1 VVLAV
6 YAPILLSIKGDL
18 RCVKTDDLRPWWIIA
33 ASCRRDSVVNPSNIP
48 QPHPDPWVDLLRGYV
63 SQAVRALAGND
74 LQVRRSWLDPCDPR
88 DATIVYVPRD
98 GVPDR
103 ELALVWDEET
113 GTYESGEQG
122 VRTELG
128 DAAFV
133 GGGALVDPRE
143 LAERLLDGTT
153 APRRAYRSYTDL
165 RDGLDDALRDQR
177 FAR

>member
-1 VVLAV
+1 M
-6 YAPILLSIKGDL
+6 
-18 RCVKTDDLRPWWIIA
+18 
-33 ASCRRDSVVNPSNIP
+33 NPSKIP

-63 SQAVRALAGND
+63 SQTVRALADND
-74 LQVRRSWLDPCDPR
+74 LHVERSWLDPCDPR
-88 DATIVYVPRD
+88 DATIVYRSRD
-98 GVPDR
+98 GVPGR
-103 ELALVWDEET
+103 ELALVWDEETGWRT

-128 DAAFV
+128 DVSFV

-143 LAERLLDGTT
+143 LAGRLANGAT